1 MARKRFNRHSVAS
14 SSGNYVRIAHYRLLQ
29 EGLEERGFKE
39 ELKDIAEVEVRVAIK
54 RQNKYAV
61 KVFGKLMFISE
72 NDALKLNPELV
83 IRF

>member
-14 SSGNYVRIAHYRLLQ
+14 SRGNYVRVAHFRLLQ
-29 EGLEERGFKE
+29 EGLEERGIKAD
-39 ELKDIAEVEVRVAIK
+39 LKDIAEVEVRVALK
-54 RQNKYAV
+54 KHKCAV

-72 NDALKLNPELV
+72 DEASRLNPELI